1 MFNYHNDGDH
11 MIHMRKAGPQDVT
24 LLCSLIRDSH
34 RDVAERFGLTQENCP
49 RHPSNCTQEWIEKD
63 LLKGVDYYILEH
75 DDTPAGCVAIEQAS
89 PEVCYLERL
98 SVLPEQRR
106 NGLGRALVTN
116 VLLKAKTIG
125 VGEVGIGII
134 AQYSELKA
142 WYTKIGFV
150 EGETREFAHL
160 PFSVTFMSYKF

>member
-1 MFNYHNDGDH
+1 

-116 VLLKAKTIG
+116 VLLKAKMLG
-125 VGEVGIGII
+125 ACEVGIGII
-134 AQYSELKA
+134 AQYTELKV
-142 WYTKIGFV
+142 WYKKIGFIV
-150 EGETREFAHL
+150 GETKEFAHL